1 MSKIKQKLKQDLNSK
16 FFETLNNKEI
26 QDVIVMSYR
35 QLIEKMQKKGLDYV
49 TIDQLIYIHHEM
61 RKTKLFVSGDL
72 T

>member
-1 MSKIKQKLKQDLNSK
+1 MSKVKQIKQDLNSK

-35 QLIEKMQKKGLDYV
+35 QLIEKMRKKKLDYI

-61 RKTKLFVSGDL
+61 KTTKLFQGV
-72 T
+72 

>member
-1 MSKIKQKLKQDLNSK
+1 MSKLKQDLNTK

-35 QLIEKMQKKGLDYV
+35 QLIEKMQKKGLNYI

-61 RKTKLFVSGDL
+61 KTTKLFQGDL